1 MQTWPG
7 IAYMMCFSLQKHYAK
22 DSPERKGLAAAVAA
36 LKKEAPLD
44 IPLVIGGKQV
54 LPHL

>member
-1 MQTWPG
+1 LQTWPG